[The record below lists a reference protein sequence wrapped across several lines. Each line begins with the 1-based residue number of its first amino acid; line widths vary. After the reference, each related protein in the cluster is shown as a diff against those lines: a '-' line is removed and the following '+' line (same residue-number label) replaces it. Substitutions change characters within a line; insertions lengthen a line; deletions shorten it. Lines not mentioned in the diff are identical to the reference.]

1 MLRVRVAAWG
11 QALDVGP
18 LGWECG
24 ALLQTEA
31 GRRELQPMLVEA
43 AQRGLLFPDPHGAVQ
58 KQRGPDTVRRERE
71 SGGQANA
78 TLSFH
83 LGACMTKHG

>member
-1 MLRVRVAAWG
+1 
-11 QALDVGP
+11 
-18 LGWECG
+18 
-24 ALLQTEA
+24 
-31 GRRELQPMLVEA
+31 MLVEA

>member
-1 MLRVRVAAWG
+1 VRVAAWG